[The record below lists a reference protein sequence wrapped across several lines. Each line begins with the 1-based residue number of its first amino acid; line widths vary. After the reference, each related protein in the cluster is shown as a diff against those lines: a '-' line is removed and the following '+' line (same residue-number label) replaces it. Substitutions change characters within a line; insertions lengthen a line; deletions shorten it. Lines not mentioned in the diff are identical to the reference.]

1 MKIQNHKLAAHESLI
16 TQKPS
21 HPTFLFSAQMSVR
34 ASTSTPSDGG
44 SVNLKFLP
52 AQIVFLVFERCPLA
66 PPPPPERPSS
76 EVVADEEHRRLFISR
91 GCGALVPACLLGFHR
106 RLTYHYLICL
116 VRALHDGPPPLRFQ
130 RRCFQS
136 TRLFYFCYILTST
149 PTSLKRKP
157 PWVPGGRLQ
166 RDALPPAFCS
176 SPTPAAANSPLR
188 GCCSSLAGGTSSECR
203 LLSRGSVKLR
213 GFPPWVAIGISLCIA
228 TGNGTLRCAGRVYTA
243 PAIIDPPPGLGST
256 KTASSVGQRENSSFC
271 QKLAGKFQSKL

>member
-1 MKIQNHKLAAHESLI
+1 MGLHFRGKYWTCSFYFHRSFSPRQPEQSFNQAVQTMKIQNHKLAAHESLI

-21 HPTFLFSAQMSVR
+21 HPTFLLSAQMSVR

-116 VRALHDGPPPLRFQ
+116 VRALHDGPPPSEISAEVL
-130 RRCFQS
+130 S
-136 TRLFYFCYILTST
+136 VHPPLLF
-149 PTSLKRKP
+149 
-157 PWVPGGRLQ
+157 
-166 RDALPPAFCS
+166 
-176 SPTPAAANSPLR
+176 
-188 GCCSSLAGGTSSECR
+188 
-203 LLSRGSVKLR
+203 LLHSD
-213 GFPPWVAIGISLCIA
+213 
-228 TGNGTLRCAGRVYTA
+228 
-243 PAIIDPPPGLGST
+243 IDPNELE
-256 KTASSVGQRENSSFC
+256 KKASMGPRRPSS
-271 QKLAGKFQSKL
+271 A